1 MNLCVDS
8 EIKRLS
14 GKGSGFSDGDLA
26 TAMFDKPKSFAVD
39 LKGNVYVADKGNL
52 AIRKISKSGII
63 TSITNFQKFFVLIP
77 LFSPKVRYSFAVS
90 AS

>member
-1 MNLCVDS
+1 MNICVES

-14 GKGSGFSDGDLA
+14 GNGFGFSDGDLA
-26 TAMFDKPKSFAVD
+26 AAMFNKPKSFAVD

-63 TSITNFQKFFVLIP
+63 TSIPQFQIFFVLIP
-77 LFSPKVRYSFAVS
+77 SCFRKLGIHLL
-90 AS
+90 